1 MGGLLSAH
9 EAELYI
15 EHGSETPQDIVT
27 GVTDMAKIS
36 VGASLRTSKAD
47 AATMFWK
54 IVVNPGSTLEPPV
67 DLSGVCTELH
77 NDELWILAP
86 LAYSAEAGLLET
98 DREVDASG
106 TPTTLRKLKGVKALK
121 DGVLRMGEPFVLWR
135 ARTSAGSD
143 GVWRVRYAGPHKV
156 DLRSRQR
163 AGSAAAASNTLSMD
177 ADAIEARQFAL
188 EMHEAS
194 VPENELLAHARAVLR
209 RYHVFYQVTE
219 HDVKLASSSA

>member
-1 MGGLLSAH
+1 MFDIGFAELLLIGVVGLL
-9 EAELYI
+9 
-15 EHGSETPQDIVT
+15 V
-27 GVTDMAKIS
+27 
-36 VGASLRTSKAD
+36 VGPEQLPGAVRTVLA
-47 AATMFWK
+47 W
-54 IVVNPGSTLEPPV
+54 VNRFRRSFDQIRTEV
-67 DLSGVCTELH
+67 RRELH
-77 NDELWILAP
+77 NDEIWILAP

-98 DREVDASG
+98 ERDVDASG
-106 TPTTLRKLKGVKALK
+106 TPRTLKKLKNVPALK
-121 DGVLRMGEPFVLWR
+121 GGVLRMGEPFVLWR

-143 GVWRVRYAGPHKV
+143 GVWRVRYAGPQQV

-163 AGSAAAASNTLSMD
+163 AGSAAASSNTLSMD

-194 VPENELLAHARAVLR
+194 SSFSGTLAHARAVLR